1 MTLYGASHL
10 PAHLGLYLPTGD
22 EKLLSFSLRIQP
34 RTHTN
39 LDSKQKIIQRG
50 KAKKEKKKKETSP
63 KYIAM
68 VPRVLCNEESTV
80 QLGGLKPVQHPTRLS
95 GSLVWDGADLQET
108 DYTYELTTAD
118 IREIEGA
125 LDIFKSEWPNEPE
138 YPILIM
144 I

>member
-1 MTLYGASHL
+1 
-10 PAHLGLYLPTGD
+10 
-22 EKLLSFSLRIQP
+22 
-34 RTHTN
+34 
-39 LDSKQKIIQRG
+39 
-50 KAKKEKKKKETSP
+50 
-63 KYIAM
+63 M

>member
-1 MTLYGASHL
+1 MTLDGASHL